1 MDLTRL
7 YGTQVQKLNF
17 ENVKNLKTVPE
28 MYKELGIN
36 DSDLAKVAKKY
47 SMSVSDLK
55 KELSSG
61 LYKVDEKT
69 HTLEASGKLSTSDLV
84 NSYVKT
90 AVDLGLGYGIGK
102 AMSLDT
108 KDSDGAV
115 VVTAL
120 SAQILG
126 SLIEGY
132 ITRPYITKPKH
143 KLLSTQHNL
152 LDYAYIFTNAYHG
165 YTRNNESIV
174 YGAAWGLSS
183 LFVGAEL
190 MGAAMSQGF
199 GNKLNK

>member
-7 YGTQVQKLNF
+7 YGTHTGDLD
-17 ENVKNLKTVPE
+17 
-28 MYKELGIN
+28 

-47 SMSVSDLK
+47 KLSVAELK

-61 LYKVDEKT
+61 LYTVDEKT
-69 HTLEASGKLSTSDLV
+69 HTLEASGNLSTSDHV

-115 VVTAL
+115 AITAL

-126 SLIEGY
+126 SLIDGY

-143 KLLSTQHNL
+143 KLLNTPYNL

-174 YGAAWGLSS
+174 YGATWGLSS
-183 LFVGAEL
+183 LVVGAEL
-190 MGAAMSQGF
+190 MGVAMAQGF
-199 GNKLNK
+199 GKKVVK